1 MRRSWYAAALLTL
14 ACETSGGL
22 QPSLN
27 HLQPSLN
34 QPFSLR
40 VGETAEFAKPKLSV
54 TFRAVSEDSRCPSDV
69 VCVWEGNG
77 QVRLEIRLRGSRQTL
92 ALNTTTQ
99 PREVSVGSYRLRLD
113 ELAPLPEATRPIPPT
128 EYVATLE
135 LQAK

>member
-1 MRRSWYAAALLTL
+1 MRSSLFATAFLTL
-14 ACETSGGL
+14 ACETPGGL
-22 QPSLN
+22 QPSLD
-27 HLQPSLN
+27 

-40 VGETAEFAKPKLSV
+40 VGETAEFANAQLSV

-77 QVRLEIRLRGSRQTL
+77 QVRLEIRLRGSLQTL

-99 PREVSVGSYRLRLD
+99 PREAPVGSYRLRLD
-113 ELAPLPEATRPIPPT
+113 ELAPLPEASRPIPPAK
-128 EYVATLE
+128 YVARLE